1 MAEIMSNHPN
11 RSWRRVMNS
20 AADAH
25 LARYP
30 WHDSGAYMMTPEQL
44 RESLKTAYIAGYS
57 EGRLALSTASK
68 RKKGA
73 DHVYINGKKIE
84 LSSEAA
90 SYFVHYFLAATD
102 AEQYGALCAIGLQE
116 EARDVRIA
124 RENVK
129 ELTEIRAREQKP
141 LGDDFIGSI
150 TFHPHRLDEK
160 IEAAQDRLRKVSG
173 CIGAL
178 LDSAKATL
186 AAGRNS

>member
-1 MAEIMSNHPN
+1 MSNHPN
-11 RSWRRVMNS
+11 RSWRRVMNI

-73 DHVYINGKKIE
+73 DHVYVNGKKIE

-90 SYFVHYFLAATD
+90 SYFVHDFLAATD

-116 EARDVRIA
+116 EARDIRIA

-129 ELTEIRAREQKP
+129 DLTEIRAQEQVP
-141 LGDDFIGSI
+141 VGSDFLGSM
-150 TFHPHRLDEK
+150 TFKAHHLDGK
-160 IEAAQDRLRKVSG
+160 IEAAQDRLGKVSE

-178 LDSAKATL
+178 LDAAKATL
-186 AAGRNS
+186 DAAGSNS